1 MARSSPQALVDTQKR
16 RDILARN
23 IPKLWEFSRPMRRYN
38 GVMAGYKNP
47 PKNRQFGAVD
57 GNPRGKGFFKKEL
70 TPRYQMEELMRLT
83 EAELRA
89 VIEDESQPLF
99 KRRVAQVIDAG
110 EWKPLEGMINQVY
123 GTPKQQVALEAPMP
137 KPLIDLTK
145 PD

>member
-1 MARSSPQALVDTQKR
+1 MARSSPQALMIRGKCGEDLTA
-16 RDILARN
+16 IFA
-23 IPKLWEFSRPMRRYN
+23 KLWEFSRPMRRYN